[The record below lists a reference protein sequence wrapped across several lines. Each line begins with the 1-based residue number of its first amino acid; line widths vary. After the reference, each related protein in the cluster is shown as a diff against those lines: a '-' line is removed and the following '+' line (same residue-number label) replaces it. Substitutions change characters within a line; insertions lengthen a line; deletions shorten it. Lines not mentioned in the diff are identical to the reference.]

1 MALIQAEV
9 DLANQSLARLGAKQM
24 TLANQD
30 TVVGKQANLHFA
42 QTRDSLTR
50 SFNWQFAR
58 VPLRLSSGWETATVY
73 TTDQY
78 TYEDS
83 IQYKCA
89 IAHTSDDF
97 DTDLGA
103 GDWVAVSATA
113 TDVYGSEYDLPADS
127 LRLYSVIDLNSYS
140 DSKQDWALEGNAI
153 LSVETELDI
162 VYIKQVTDTTEWDTL
177 FNEMFI
183 IQLALA
189 MLNPLTGI
197 DSGAQSLRN
206 MMLGEYARLSSR
218 ARTISRQEGK
228 GNLAKLTWNDAR
240 FTHNISRRR

>member
-1 MALIQAEV
+1 MALTTEEV
-9 DLANQSLARLGAKQM
+9 ALANQSLARIGAKQM
-24 TLANQD
+24 TEALQT
-30 TVVGKQANLHFA
+30 TVQGEQANLHFA
-42 QTRDSLTR
+42 QVRDSLTR

-58 VPLRLSSGWETATVY
+58 VPLRLSSGWKTETVY

-78 TYEDS
+78 VYEDS
-83 IQYKCA
+83 VQYKCA

-103 GDWVAVSATA
+103 GKWVEVSASA
-113 TDVYGSEYDLPADS
+113 TDVYGAEYDLPADS
-127 LRLYSVIDLNSYS
+127 LRLYAVIDINSAT
-140 DSKQDWALEGNAI
+140 DSKQDWALESNNI
-153 LSVETELDI
+153 LSTETELDI
-162 VYIKQVTDTTEWDTL
+162 VYIKQVADTTEWDSL
-177 FNEMFI
+177 FTEMFI
-183 IQLALA
+183 NQLALA
-189 MLNPLTGI
+189 LLNPLSGI

-206 MMLGEYARLSSR
+206 MLLGEYARLSSR